1 MATVQRPGTTP
12 RNSKPF
18 LLKTKGQ
25 HRLNQVKKRETKL
38 TRTKERTQE
47 YTRRQAHAET
57 NNDINA
63 NRQRKARHTDTNA
76 CRRKEEDKHA
86 RRNECRHSQRD
97 IQRARLTNVESI

>member
-1 MATVQRPGTTP
+1 MDTVQRPGTTP

-76 CRRKEEDKHA
+76 EGKRKTNMQEETSADTA
-86 RRNECRHSQRD
+86 RETYREQD
-97 IQRARLTNVESI
+97 